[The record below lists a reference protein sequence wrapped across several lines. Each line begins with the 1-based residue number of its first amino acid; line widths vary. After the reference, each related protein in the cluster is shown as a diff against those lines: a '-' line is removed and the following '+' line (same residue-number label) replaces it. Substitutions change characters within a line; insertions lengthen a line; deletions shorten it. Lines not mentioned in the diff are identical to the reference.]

1 MSSRRTSASSSG
13 GPNAVA
19 DARRASKQQ
28 QLQLERQKL
37 DPQQVILSPQH
48 FKNNLGVA
56 YFL

>member
-1 MSSRRTSASSSG
+1 MSQRRVQATTS
-13 GPNAVA
+13 AVA

-37 DPQQVILSPQH
+37 DPHSVILSPQH